1 MRATIVLLAV
11 FAGRVW
17 GQTVEPSG
25 DMLDTPAVIL
35 AEDVDSV
42 QARVIRDLGDLKG
55 TVDAAISIA
64 PLYKSRS
71 WTPEFPPDSW
81 MARNCALMDFTIYE
95 VSWMPPNPSAQI
107 VSKGGSNVIPEL
119 SKIEIVVGWLKGN
132 RRAVVVW
139 LAREWKY
146 NAQQH
151 FPYTEIPLW
160 RSGSSRRGSYASDHD
175 WLTKIS
181 PNSQRTLFA
190 HEVEYSPDILKALQ
204 SINSEESPQTGTG
217 AIPSATK

>member
-17 GQTVEPSG
+17 GQTVEPSS
-25 DMLDTPAVIL
+25 DMMDTPAVIL

-42 QARVIRDLGDLKG
+42 QGRVIRDLGELKG
-55 TVDAAISIA
+55 AAGAGITTA
-64 PLYKSRS
+64 PLYNRRS
-71 WTPEFPPDSW
+71 WTPEFPHDSW
-81 MARNCALMDFTIYE
+81 MAKNCALMDFTIFE
-95 VSWMPPNPSAQI
+95 VSWMPPKPSAQI
-107 VSKGGSNVIPEL
+107 VSKGGSNLIPEL
-119 SKIEIVVGWLKGN
+119 SKIEIVVGWLRGN

-146 NAQQH
+146 NAQMH

-160 RSGSSRRGSYASDHD
+160 RSGSSRQGSYASDHD

-181 PNSQRTLFA
+181 TNSRRAFFT

-204 SINSEESPQTGTG
+204 SINSEESPKTGTG
-217 AIPSATK
+217 VIPGATR